1 MRGPHESIV
10 ANEGLGETPETV
22 RLFWGFWSGK
32 GWTSIKHVELSN
44 EKWAP
49 GCGCLG
55 YIGDYTT
62 RLRGDYNEQF

>member
-1 MRGPHESIV
+1 M
-10 ANEGLGETPETV
+10 

-32 GWTSIKHVELSN
+32 GWTSIKHVEVSN

-49 GCGCLG
+49 GCLG